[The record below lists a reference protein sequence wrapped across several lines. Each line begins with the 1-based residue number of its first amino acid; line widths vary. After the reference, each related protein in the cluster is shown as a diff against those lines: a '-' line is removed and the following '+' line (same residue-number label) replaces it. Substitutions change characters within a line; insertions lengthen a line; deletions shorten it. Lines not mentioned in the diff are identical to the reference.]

1 MKIRIGS
8 LVKCKTRRGA
18 KPVIGLGIVL
28 GQPHKNYPIWTVM
41 MGDGRKA
48 TISLGHILE
57 VINEDR

>member
-1 MKIRIGS
+1 MRIRIGS
-8 LVKCKTRRGA
+8 LVKCKTRRGT
-18 KPVIGLGIVL
+18 GLGIVL

-57 VINEDR
+57 VINENR